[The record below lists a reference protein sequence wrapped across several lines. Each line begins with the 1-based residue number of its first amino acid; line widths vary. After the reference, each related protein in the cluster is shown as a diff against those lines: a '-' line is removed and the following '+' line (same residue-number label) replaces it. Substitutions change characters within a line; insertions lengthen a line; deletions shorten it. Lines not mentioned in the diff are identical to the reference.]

1 LVLSGGMSGAF
12 LRWAAIMAAFALV
25 GTLQAWADDGYTLAG
40 SPSAAALVWAELVV
54 VMFALIRLR
63 L

>member
-1 LVLSGGMSGAF
+1 MSGAF

-40 SPSAAALVWAELVV
+40 SPSAAALVWAGLVV